1 MDEGYALE
9 VAETLKSKNTSR
21 EDLQADEAVGWR
33 TASASPEAGHRPW
46 ASALTRKAFS
56 LTFSF
61 TARCHLTVVR
71 EHDAMDWRRTARKQF
86 LVPSVLQRVIEGVVM
101 TEFHVLAEIA

>member
-1 MDEGYALE
+1 MHFELR
-9 VAETLKSKNTSR
+9 KHSKAKTPV
-21 EDLQADEAVGWR
+21 EKDLQADEVVGWR

-46 ASALTRKAFS
+46 ASAVNRKAFS

-71 EHDAMDWRRTARKQF
+71 EHDAVDWRRTARKQF
-86 LVPSVLQRVIEGVVM
+86 LVPSELQRVIEGVAL

>member
-1 MDEGYALE
+1 MHLE
-9 VAETLKSKNTSR
+9 LRKHSKAKNTSR

-33 TASASPEAGHRPW
+33 TASASPEAGHRPCS
-46 ASALTRKAFS
+46 SAVNRKAFS
-56 LTFSF
+56 LTLSF

-71 EHDAMDWRRTARKQF
+71 EHDAVDWRRTARKQF
-86 LVPSVLQRVIEGVVM
+86 LVPSVLQRVIEGVVL